1 MSIKSRPIFFAGID
15 WGSQSHQVCVLN
27 SEGAVLGERA
37 FAHSGEGLSE
47 LLDWILVFA
56 GGLAAQLGVAIEI
69 PHGPVVDSLLD
80 RGIQTFSINP
90 KQLDRFRDRFSPAG
104 AKDDRRDA
112 HVLADALR
120 TDPACLRELDP
131 LDAEIVQLREWS
143 RMSEELTSQRTRLTH
158 QVRAQLWRYFPQF
171 LELGFPLFSPVLM
184 ALWRCIPTPARARRV
199 RLSSVEKVLKEYRIR
214 RLNAEQVLQIL
225 RAQPITVADGVL
237 EAATARIRFLMQQLA
252 LIEKQLNEAQH
263 AAETILACFHPDPVP
278 VPGASQEGEQVA
290 PGSKPSASQNPLR
303 DVEILSS
310 MPGVGT
316 TVLATLLS
324 EASSLVKNRDYNG
337 LRCLCG
343 VAPVTRRSGKS
354 WRVVRRQASQAR
366 LVNALYHWSRVA
378 TQHDPISK
386 AKYKSLR
393 ERGHSHGRALRS
405 VADRLLAVACAMLR
419 DQTCF
424 DRSRKTTAAKLLQP
438 AE

>member
-1 MSIKSRPIFFAGID
+1 MKFRPIFFAGID

-37 FAHSGEGLSE
+37 FAHSGEGLSQ
-47 LLDWILVFA
+47 LLDWVLACA
-56 GGLAAQLGVAIEI
+56 GGVAAQLGVAIEI

-80 RGIQTFSINP
+80 RGIPTFSINP

-112 HVLADALR
+112 HVLADALW

-131 LDAEIVQLREWS
+131 LDAKIVQLREWS

-171 LELGFPLFSPVLM
+171 LELGFPLFSPVLI
-184 ALWRCIPTPARARRV
+184 ALGTLIPTPTRARRM
-199 RLSSVEKVLKEYRIR
+199 RLSSVEKVLKEHRIR
-214 RLNAEQVLQIL
+214 RLNAEQVLQSL
-225 RAQPITVADGVL
+225 RTQPITVADGVL
-237 EAATARIRFLMQQLA
+237 EAATARIRLLMQQLA
-252 LIEKQLNEAQH
+252 LIEQQVQEAQH
-263 AAETILACFHPDPVP
+263 ATETLLASLSPDQAPV
-278 VPGASQEGEQVA
+278 
-290 PGSKPSASQNPLR
+290 PSASQEPELGQRKPSSSENPVR

-324 EASSLVKNRDYNG
+324 EASNLVKNRDYKG

-354 WRVVRRQASQAR
+354 WRVVRRRASQAR

-378 TQHDPISK
+378 IQHDPTSK
-386 AKYKSLR
+386 AKYKALR
-393 ERGHSHGRALRS
+393 ERGHSHGRTLRS
-405 VADRLLAVACAMLR
+405 VADRLLAIACAMLR
-419 DQTCF
+419 DRTYF
-424 DRSRKTTAAKLLQP
+424 DRSRATAAAKLLQP
-438 AE
+438 AG